1 MKKGLLVA
9 IALGVSVLMF
19 SSIALAAEI
28 TTSGSVQWKI
38 YGSDENKL
46 EETGGGT
53 GEVASPVFKYG
64 DVRMHYDVLVTSGAW
79 EAKFAPQIRLDD
91 NPQFL
96 EDDGSYLKVYF
107 DSSSLTM
114 QPRLD
119 YGVFDV
125 YSYGPAGAIDG
136 AANIPKEAG
145 VKLDVPFHP
154 LDMDLNVVANST
166 AVYKDTGGIAG
177 TGNQET
183 KWNYGLGL
191 SFTTHPMTASVQA
204 VTTDV
209 TDATWYGSSYGAK
222 IEVDLAPVTINAQFV
237 SWSPAGD
244 FGLYRPT
251 EALKDGSGTYAK
263 VGYALPE
270 GLGDLALELKSS
282 DKNFN
287 GAKWGYAPDDYSK
300 IAGTYT
306 YPLAEAVNMSLT
318 VASVDKGMGDGNF
331 TEYEVC
337 FAASL

>member
-9 IALGVSVLMF
+9 IALGISVLMF
-19 SSIALAAEI
+19 SSVALAEI

-38 YGSDENKL
+38 YGSDENKFW
-46 EETGGGT
+46 ETLGPLGWT

-79 EAKFAPQIRLDD
+79 EAKFAPRIRLDD

-125 YSYGPAGAIDG
+125 YSYGWGGAIDG

-145 VKLDVPFHP
+145 VKLDVPFKL
-154 LDMDLNVVANST
+154 LDMDLQVVANST
-166 AVYKDTGGIAG
+166 AVYKNTGGTTAG
-177 TGNQET
+177 WTAGLGNQET
-183 KWNYGLGL
+183 RWNYGVGL
-191 SFTTHPMTASVQA
+191 SFNVEPLTVAVQGI
-204 VTTDV
+204 TTDV

-222 IEVDLAPVTINAQFV
+222 MEVDLAPVTINAQWV
-237 SWSPAGD
+237 SWSPEDA
-244 FGLYRPT
+244 
-251 EALKDGSGTYAK
+251 ALSDGSGVYGK

-270 GLGDLALELKSS
+270 GLGDLALEYKSC
-282 DKNFN
+282 DRDFN
-287 GAKWGYAPDDYSK
+287 GANSGATFDEYNKV
-300 IAGTYT
+300 AGTYT

-318 VASVDKGMGDGNF
+318 VASVDKGMGDGDF

>member
-1 MKKGLLVA
+1 MKKALVIGVGLLVF
-9 IALGVSVLMF
+9 VFMF
-19 SSIALAAEI
+19 SSIALAEI
-28 TTSGSVQWKI
+28 TTSGVIEWKI
-38 YGSDENKL
+38 YGSDEKV
-46 EETGGGT
+46 EGY
-53 GEVASPVFKYG
+53 EVASPLFKYG
-64 DVRMHYDVLVTSGAW
+64 DVRMHYDVLLTSGAW
-79 EAKFAPQIRLDD
+79 EAKFAPRIRLDKS
-91 NPQFL
+91 PEIL

-107 DSSSLTM
+107 DSSSLTL

-145 VKLDVPFHP
+145 IKLDVPFHP

-166 AVYKDTGGIAG
+166 AVYKNTGGAWG
-177 TGNQET
+177 WGNQET

-191 SFTTHPMTASVQA
+191 SFTTHPMTLAVQG

-222 IEVDLAPVTINAQFV
+222 LEVDLAPVTINAQFV
-237 SWSPAGD
+237 SWSPEGT
-244 FGLYRPT
+244 GLS
-251 EALKDGSGTYAK
+251 DGSGVYGK

-270 GLGDLALELKSS
+270 GLGDLALEYKSC
-282 DKNFN
+282 DKHFN
-287 GAKWGYAPDDYSK
+287 GANFGATSDEYSK

-318 VASVDKGMGDGNF
+318 VASVDKGMGDGDF

-337 FAASL
+337 FAASI